1 VRSGRESIPRSYL
14 AVIIRAPLLA
24 RQGLP
29 LSADGRDAGPMK
41 ITYDTETDSIS
52 SPDLD
57 AAQTAALQSALV
69 GALARNEPVRDVARL
84 LLQTAKG

>member
-1 VRSGRESIPRSYL
+1 M
-14 AVIIRAPLLA
+14 RAPA
-24 RQGLP
+24 VRHQGLTF
-29 LSADGRDAGPMK
+29 ARGGRHAGHMK

-57 AAQTAALQSALV
+57 PAQTAALQSALV

-84 LLQTAKG
+84 LLQTARG